1 MGDTCGTT
9 ECSGT
14 TRLYNTSPWMRRH
27 TKMLLLLRKLY
38 HTPPPQH
45 YKFNPSARQNTHL
58 RPHMYKMLCLARETH
73 LPCNTETHFSHTT
86 PRRGISSP
94 QPMLANA
101 QTAVHK
107 REPFA
112 TTKVFGKKISKEK
125 KTLPAH
131 SSDACEK
138 SAASQNRQNDGNP
151 FVHWYGRWF
160 HAFVPTLVAANVH
173 QDQVSILWTISKRA
187 DPPSPHET
195 RRFSRSPFVEF
206 LQNLPLFFKEAGIWA
221 FENRD
226 MVAK

>member
-1 MGDTCGTT
+1 MHEHIFCCSPNQILLPEVLLPIAFTTTINPRCFMGDTCGTT

-27 TKMLLLLRKLY
+27 TKMAAPATKIVS
-38 HTPPPQH
+38 HT
-45 YKFNPSARQNTHL
+45 RQNTHL

-73 LPCNTETHFSHTT
+73 LPCNTKTHFSHTT

-151 FVHWYGRWF
+151 FVHWYGR
-160 HAFVPTLVAANVH
+160 
-173 QDQVSILWTISKRA
+173 
-187 DPPSPHET
+187 
-195 RRFSRSPFVEF
+195 
-206 LQNLPLFFKEAGIWA
+206 
-221 FENRD
+221 
-226 MVAK
+226 

>member
-1 MGDTCGTT
+1 
-9 ECSGT
+9 
-14 TRLYNTSPWMRRH
+14 
-27 TKMLLLLRKLY
+27 MLHGRY
-38 HTPPPQH
+38 MC
-45 YKFNPSARQNTHL
+45 YKRMLIASARQNTHL

-73 LPCNTETHFSHTT
+73 LPCNTDTHFLHTT
-86 PRRGISSP
+86 PKHGNSSP
-94 QPMLANA
+94 QPTLANA
-101 QTAVHK
+101 QPPDRHSYK

-112 TTKVFGKKISKEK
+112 TTKAFGKKSQK
-125 KTLPAH
+125 KKKLPAH

-187 DPPSPHET
+187 DPPSPYET
-195 RRFSRSPFVEF
+195 RRFSRSTFVEF

>member
-1 MGDTCGTT
+1 MFCSPIHEHIFCCSPNQILLPEVLLPIAFTTTINPRCFMGDTCGTT

-101 QTAVHK
+101 Q
-107 REPFA
+107 
-112 TTKVFGKKISKEK
+112 
-125 KTLPAH
+125 
-131 SSDACEK
+131 
-138 SAASQNRQNDGNP
+138 
-151 FVHWYGRWF
+151 
-160 HAFVPTLVAANVH
+160 
-173 QDQVSILWTISKRA
+173 
-187 DPPSPHET
+187 PPD
-195 RRFSRSPFVEF
+195 RRS
-206 LQNLPLFFKEAGIWA
+206 
-221 FENRD
+221 
-226 MVAK
+226 